1 MVIEIL
7 QSCHSLVSSRRCS
20 FGLFIHSL
28 FSSLPV
34 PFPDNI
40 RVLSYSL
47 FSSHPIPFPNNICV
61 FIRSL
66 ISSLPIPFPS
76 NSVSLFVLIYLI
88 SNHACLRL
96 RFQPNP
102 LVLQPRDSRTRP
114 SPVSRTRIRITL
126 DILVCRLTTLDC
138 VPFSGCI
145 TLKKTF
151 SLPLNH
157 VWRLVPTT
165 TSNLLTIENK
175 DNCLRMTLYVI
186 IRSLNPLDQ

>member
-40 RVLSYSL
+40 CVLSYSL

-114 SPVSRTRIRITL
+114 SSVSRTRIRITL
-126 DILVCRLTTLDC
+126 DILVCRLTTLDW

-165 TSNLLTIENK
+165 SARHLSSDTEKIKGVCNW
-175 DNCLRMTLYVI
+175 
-186 IRSLNPLDQ
+186 